1 MQNIE
6 EEIRGII
13 AEILE
18 KQPEDILPE
27 ARFFED
33 LGADSMMALE
43 ILTAIERKYKIT
55 VPESRMTQIATL
67 KDTVALA
74 KEFIDQKVSEPKA
87 PLQN

>member
-18 KQPEDILPE
+18 KDPQEVTPE
-27 ARFFED
+27 AKFFED

-43 ILTAIERKYKIT
+43 ILTAIEKKYKIT
-55 VPESRMTQIATL
+55 IPENKLTQIATL

-74 KEFIDQKVSEPKA
+74 KEFLA
-87 PLQN
+87 PNGR

>member
-18 KQPEDILPE
+18 TDPREVTPE
-27 ARFFED
+27 AKFFED

-43 ILTAIERKYKIT
+43 ILTAIEKKYKIT
-55 VPESRMTQIATL
+55 IPENKLTQIATL

-74 KEFIDQKVSEPKA
+74 KEFLVHNGS
-87 PLQN
+87 